1 MRWFVAILTLACLL
15 VACGGEV
22 APREVVVYT
31 SVDQVHAEPVLR
43 AFEAASGIRVKA
55 VYDVEA
61 TKTVGLAQRL
71 LAERDRPQADLFWS
85 GEFLQTL
92 YLMEEGVLARG
103 DYAGAGLPEGY
114 VDPEGYW
121 AAFGGRGRVI
131 LINTELVT
139 PETAPTSVLDLLTE
153 AYAPTQVGLANPLFG
168 TTSTE
173 AAALH
178 ALLGE
183 AAAQA
188 FYRGVVARGV
198 QVLDGNSV
206 VRDRVASGQLAWG
219 LTDTDDACGAM
230 LRGAPVQVIFPDQ
243 GPGGMGALIIPNTV
257 ALIAGGPHPEEGQA
271 LADFLLSAEA
281 EAQLVAL
288 DWIAF
293 PTHALPEGV
302 APDCYA
308 GAQVQGMRVA
318 FEDIYASLA
327 ASRKALQE
335 LFVQ

>member
-1 MRWFVAILTLACLL
+1 MRKPLLTLLALCLL
-15 VACGGEV
+15 VACNRGL

-31 SVDQVHAEPVLR
+31 SVDQTHAEPVLR
-43 AFEAASGIRVKA
+43 AFEEESGIRVKA

-61 TKTVGLAQRL
+61 TKTVGLVQRL
-71 LAERDRPQADLFWS
+71 LAERDRPQADVFWS
-85 GEFLQTL
+85 GEFVQTMH
-92 YLMEEGVLARG
+92 LMEEGVLAQG
-103 DYAGAGLPEGY
+103 DYAAAGLPEGY

-131 LINTELVT
+131 LINTDLVT
-139 PETAPTSVLDLLTE
+139 PETAPDSILDLLSE
-153 AYAPTQVGLANPLFG
+153 SFPPEQVGLANPLFG

-178 ALLGE
+178 ALWGKD
-183 AAAQA
+183 AAQD
-188 FYRGVVARGV
+188 FYSGLVRRGV

-219 LTDTDDACGAM
+219 LTDTDDACGAIQ
-230 LRGAPVQVIFPDQ
+230 RGAPVQVIFPDQ
-243 GPGGMGALIIPNTV
+243 NGFGSLLIPNTV
-257 ALIAGGPHPEEGQA
+257 ALIAGGPHPAEGQA
-271 LADFLLSAEA
+271 LADFLLSART
-281 EAQLVAL
+281 EAQLVEL

-293 PTHALPEGV
+293 PTHELPEGV

-308 GAQVQGMRVA
+308 GVQVHGMAVG
-318 FEDIYASLA
+318 FEEIFAALA
-327 ASRKALQE
+327 PSQTALKE